1 MIWSVFE
8 YAATFVEYMIYAD
21 FMLKFLK
28 PKKKQITLLC
38 YLLILGI
45 NTVLTLTFNHFISYE
60 GILGGLRIIINF
72 LIALFLLKGSL
83 FEKIFVPLSLDICAL
98 LISFMTLKSLGWI
111 FHETIEEMIK
121 NRGLIRLLNL
131 FITKALLFV
140 VTRAMLKLK
149 GVNRY
154 SFSFTECTAISIIF
168 VITMLIGLG
177 IFQMDINVGI
187 SSETPIT
194 IWIGIGLIAINILTY
209 ILMKRISEKNI
220 EKTELI
226 IDKMQNELYRTQF
239 KEAEKK
245 YDEMNKIHHDMKNH
259 LQCISSL
266 LDDKEYEKAENYIA
280 DMIKNKLDFEF
291 KQINTGNRV
300 VDAISNAKLTQCID
314 ENILTTVDAG
324 SIEASIDDV
333 DMCSLLGNIFDNAI
347 EACRK
352 VEKNKEI
359 HFEINQKKG
368 YINIIMKNS
377 VQNSVIE
384 NNPKFKTTKKHKDIH
399 GYGIKIVK
407 SIVEKYNGMMELFEQ
422 DGFFIADIWI
432 SCGDFE

>member
-1 MIWSVFE
+1 M
-8 YAATFVEYMIYAD
+8 
-21 FMLKFLK
+21 
-28 PKKKQITLLC
+28 
-38 YLLILGI
+38 
-45 NTVLTLTFNHFISYE
+45 
-60 GILGGLRIIINF
+60 GGLRIIINF

-187 SSETPIT
+187 SSETPMT

-280 DMIKNKLDFEF
+280 DMIKNKLNFEF

>member
-28 PKKKQITLLC
+28 PKKKQMALLC

-45 NTVLTLTFNHFISYE
+45 NTALTLTFNHFISYE

-121 NRGLIRLLNL
+121 NRGLIRLLTL
-131 FITKALLFV
+131 FIAKALLFV
-140 VTRAMLKLK
+140 VTRFMLKLK

-154 SFSFTECTAISIIF
+154 SFSFTECTVISIIF

-177 IFQMDINVGI
+177 IFQMDINAGI
-187 SSETPIT
+187 SSETIMT
-194 IWIGIGLIAINILTY
+194 IWIGIGLIAINVLTY

-226 IDKMQNELYRTQF
+226 IDKMQNELYRMQF
-239 KEAEKK
+239 EEIQKK
-245 YDEMNKIHHDMKNH
+245 YYEMNNIRHDMKNH

-266 LDDKEYEKAENYIA
+266 LADKEYEKADSYVA

-291 KQINTGNRV
+291 KQISTGNRV
-300 VDAISNAKLTQCID
+300 VDAISNAKLTQCKN
-314 ENILTTVDAG
+314 ENILTIVKAG
-324 SIEASIDDV
+324 SIDTSIDNA
-333 DMCSLLGNIFDNAI
+333 DMCSLIGNIFDNAI

-377 VQNSVIE
+377 VQASVIE
-384 NNPKFKTTKKHKDIH
+384 TNPEFKTTKKNKNIH
-399 GYGIKIVK
+399 GYGIRSVRG
-407 SIVEKYNGMMELFEQ
+407 IVEKYNGMMELFEQ
-422 DGFFIADIWI
+422 DGFFIVDIWV
-432 SCGDFE
+432 SCGDYE

>member
-1 MIWSVFE
+1 MIWNIFE

-28 PKKKQITLLC
+28 PKKKQMALLC

-45 NTVLTLTFNHFISYE
+45 NTALTLTFNHFISYE

-111 FHETIEEMIK
+111 LNETVVEMIQ
-121 NRGLIRLLNL
+121 NRGLIRIIIL
-131 FITKALLFV
+131 FISKALLFV

-187 SSETPIT
+187 SSETPMT
-194 IWIGIGLIAINILTY
+194 IWIGIGLVAINVLTY

-266 LDDKEYEKAENYIA
+266 LDDKEYEKAESYVA
-280 DMIKNKLDFEF
+280 DIIKNKLDFEF

-300 VDAISNAKLTQCID
+300 VDAISNAKLTQCKN
-314 ENILTTVDAG
+314 ENILTTVNAG
-324 SIEASIDDV
+324 SIETSIDDV

-352 VEKNKEI
+352 VEKNKKV

-377 VQNSVIE
+377 IQNSVIE
-384 NNPKFKTTKKHKDIH
+384 NNPKLQTTKKHRDIH
-399 GYGIKIVK
+399 GYGIKSVK
-407 SIVEKYNGMMELFEQ
+407 GIVEKYNGMMELFEQ

>member
-1 MIWSVFE
+1 
-8 YAATFVEYMIYAD
+8 
-21 FMLKFLK
+21 
-28 PKKKQITLLC
+28 
-38 YLLILGI
+38 
-45 NTVLTLTFNHFISYE
+45 
-60 GILGGLRIIINF
+60 
-72 LIALFLLKGSL
+72 
-83 FEKIFVPLSLDICAL
+83 
-98 LISFMTLKSLGWI
+98 
-111 FHETIEEMIK
+111 
-121 NRGLIRLLNL
+121 
-131 FITKALLFV
+131 
-140 VTRAMLKLK
+140 
-149 GVNRY
+149 
-154 SFSFTECTAISIIF
+154 
-168 VITMLIGLG
+168 
-177 IFQMDINVGI
+177 MDINVGI
-187 SSETPIT
+187 SSETPMT
-194 IWIGIGLIAINILTY
+194 IWIGIGLVAINVLTY

-239 KEAEKK
+239 EESEKK

-280 DMIKNKLDFEF
+280 DMIKNKLNFEF

>member
-1 MIWSVFE
+1 MIWNIFE

-28 PKKKQITLLC
+28 PKKKQMALLC

-45 NTVLTLTFNHFISYE
+45 NTALTLTFNHFISYE

-111 FHETIEEMIK
+111 LNETVVEMIQ
-121 NRGLIRLLNL
+121 NRGLIRIIIL

-187 SSETPIT
+187 SSETPMT

-266 LDDKEYEKAENYIA
+266 LDDKEYEKAESYVA
-280 DMIKNKLDFEF
+280 DIIKNKLDFEF

-300 VDAISNAKLTQCID
+300 VDAISNAKLTQCKN
-314 ENILTTVDAG
+314 ENILTTVNAG
-324 SIEASIDDV
+324 SIETSIDDV

-352 VEKNKEI
+352 VEKNKKV

-377 VQNSVIE
+377 IQNSVIE
-384 NNPKFKTTKKHKDIH
+384 NNPKLQTTKKHRDIH
-399 GYGIKIVK
+399 GYGIKSVK
-407 SIVEKYNGMMELFEQ
+407 GIVEKYNGMMELFEQ

>member
-1 MIWSVFE
+1 MIWNIFE

-28 PKKKQITLLC
+28 PKKKQKALLC

-45 NTVLTLTFNHFISYE
+45 NTALTLTFNHFISYE

-111 FHETIEEMIK
+111 LNETVVEMIQ
-121 NRGLIRLLNL
+121 NRGLIRIIIL
-131 FITKALLFV
+131 FISKALLFV

-187 SSETPIT
+187 SSETPMT
-194 IWIGIGLIAINILTY
+194 IWIGIGLVAINVLTY

-239 KEAEKK
+239 EESEKS
-245 YDEMNKIHHDMKNH
+245 MMK
-259 LQCISSL
+259 
-266 LDDKEYEKAENYIA
+266 
-280 DMIKNKLDFEF
+280 
-291 KQINTGNRV
+291 
-300 VDAISNAKLTQCID
+300 
-314 ENILTTVDAG
+314 
-324 SIEASIDDV
+324 
-333 DMCSLLGNIFDNAI
+333 
-347 EACRK
+347 
-352 VEKNKEI
+352 
-359 HFEINQKKG
+359 
-368 YINIIMKNS
+368 
-377 VQNSVIE
+377 
-384 NNPKFKTTKKHKDIH
+384 
-399 GYGIKIVK
+399 
-407 SIVEKYNGMMELFEQ
+407 
-422 DGFFIADIWI
+422 
-432 SCGDFE
+432 

>member
-1 MIWSVFE
+1 MIWNFFE

-38 YLLILGI
+38 WLIILGI
-45 NTVLTLTFNHFISYE
+45 NTALTLTFNHFISYE
-60 GILGGLRIIINF
+60 GILGLLRIIINF

-111 FHETIEEMIK
+111 FNETVEEMIE
-121 NRGLIRLLNL
+121 NRGLIRILTL
-131 FITKALLFV
+131 FIAKALLFV
-140 VTRAMLKLK
+140 ITRGMLKLK

-154 SFSFTECTAISIIF
+154 SFSFTECMVISIIF

-177 IFQMDINVGI
+177 IFQIDINAGI

-194 IWIGIGLIAINILTY
+194 IWIGIGLIAINVLTY

-239 KEAEKK
+239 EESEKK
-245 YDEMNKIHHDMKNH
+245 YDEMNKIRHDMKNH

-266 LDDKEYEKAENYIA
+266 LDDKEYDKADSYVTDI
-280 DMIKNKLDFEF
+280 IKNKLNFEF

-300 VDAISNAKLTQCID
+300 VDAIANTKLTQCKN
-314 ENILTTVDAG
+314 ENILTTVNAG
-324 SIEASIDDV
+324 PIEIQIDDV

-352 VEKNKEI
+352 VDKKKELY
-359 HFEINQKKG
+359 FEINQKKG

-384 NNPKFKTTKKHKDIH
+384 NNPEFETTKKNKNVH
-399 GYGIKIVK
+399 GYGIKSVK

-422 DGFFIADIWI
+422 DGFFIADIWV

>member
-1 MIWSVFE
+1 MEFFE

-21 FMLKFLK
+21 FMIKFLK
-28 PKKKQITLLC
+28 SKKKQITLLC
-38 YLLILGI
+38 YLIILVI
-45 NTVLTLTFNHFISYE
+45 NTSLTLTFNHFISYE
-60 GILGGLRIIINF
+60 GILGGLRIFINF
-72 LIALFLLKGSL
+72 LLALLLLKGSL

-98 LISFMTLKSLGWI
+98 LISFITLKTLGGI
-111 FHETIEEMIK
+111 FNETVEAMIEI
-121 NRGLIRLLNL
+121 RGLIRILNL

-140 VTRAMLKLK
+140 ITRAMLKLK

-154 SFSFTECTAISIIF
+154 SFSFTECTTIGVIF
-168 VITMLIGLG
+168 IITMLIGLG
-177 IFQMDINVGI
+177 IFQIDINAGI
-187 SSETPIT
+187 SYETPIT
-194 IWIGIGLIAINILTY
+194 ILVGVGLVTINVLTY

-239 KEAEKK
+239 EEAKKK
-245 YDEMNKIHHDMKNH
+245 YDETNKIRHDMKNH

-266 LDDKEYEKAENYIA
+266 LDDKEYEKANSYVA
-280 DMIKNKLDFEF
+280 DMIKNKLNFEF

-300 VDAISNAKLTQCID
+300 VDAISNAKLTQCKS
-314 ENILTTVDAG
+314 ENILTIVDAG
-324 SIEASIDDV
+324 SIETSIDDI

-352 VEKNKEI
+352 VEKNKEV

-377 VQNSVIE
+377 IQNSVIE
-384 NNPKFKTTKKHKDIH
+384 NNPKLQTTKKHKDIH
-399 GYGIKIVK
+399 GYGIKSVKGIVK
-407 SIVEKYNGMMELFEQ
+407 KYNGMMELFEQ
-422 DGFFIADIWI
+422 NGFFIADIWV
-432 SCGDFE
+432 SCKDLE

>member
-1 MIWSVFE
+1 MIWNVFE

-28 PKKKQITLLC
+28 PKKKQMALLC
-38 YLLILGI
+38 YLIILGI

-111 FHETIEEMIK
+111 FNETVEEMIE
-121 NRGLIRLLNL
+121 NRGLIRILTL
-131 FITKALLFV
+131 FIAKALLFV
-140 VTRAMLKLK
+140 ITRAMLKLK

-154 SFSFTECTAISIIF
+154 SFSVTECTAISIIF
-168 VITMLIGLG
+168 VITMFIGLG
-177 IFQMDINVGI
+177 IFQMDINAGI
-187 SSETPIT
+187 SSEMPIT
-194 IWIGIGLIAINILTY
+194 IWIGIGLVAINVLTY

-239 KEAEKK
+239 EESEKK
-245 YDEMNKIHHDMKNH
+245 YDEMNKIRHDIKNH

-266 LDDKEYEKAENYIA
+266 LDDNEYEKAESYVA

-300 VDAISNAKLTQCID
+300 VDAISNAKLTQCKN
-314 ENILTTVDAG
+314 ENILTVVNAG
-324 SIEASIDDV
+324 SIETSIDDV

-352 VEKNKEI
+352 VEKDKKVY
-359 HFEINQKKG
+359 FEINQKKG

-377 VQNSVIE
+377 VRNSVIE
-384 NNPKFKTTKKHKDIH
+384 TNPEFKTTKRNKKVH
-399 GYGIKIVK
+399 GYGIKSVK
-407 SIVEKYNGMMELFEQ
+407 SIVEKYNGMMELFEK

>member
-1 MIWSVFE
+1 MIWNIFE

-28 PKKKQITLLC
+28 PKKKQKALLC

-45 NTVLTLTFNHFISYE
+45 NTALTLTFNHFISYE

-187 SSETPIT
+187 SSETPMT

-280 DMIKNKLDFEF
+280 DMIKNKLNFEF

-384 NNPKFKTTKKHKDIH
+384 NNPKLQTTKKHKDIH
-399 GYGIKIVK
+399 GYGIKSVK
-407 SIVEKYNGMMELFEQ
+407 GIVEKYNGMMELFEQ
-422 DGFFIADIWI
+422 DGFFIADIWV

>member
-1 MIWSVFE
+1 MEFFE

-21 FMLKFLK
+21 FMIKFLK

-38 YLLILGI
+38 YLIILVI
-45 NTVLTLTFNHFISYE
+45 NTSLTLTFNHFISYE
-60 GILGGLRIIINF
+60 GILGGLRIFINF
-72 LIALFLLKGSL
+72 LLALLLLKGSL

-98 LISFMTLKSLGWI
+98 LISFITLKTLGGI
-111 FHETIEEMIK
+111 FNETVEAMIEI
-121 NRGLIRLLNL
+121 RGLIRILNL

-140 VTRAMLKLK
+140 ITRAMLKLK

-154 SFSFTECTAISIIF
+154 SFSFTECTTIGVIF
-168 VITMLIGLG
+168 IITMLIGLG
-177 IFQMDINVGI
+177 IFQTDINAGI
-187 SSETPIT
+187 SYETPIT
-194 IWIGIGLIAINILTY
+194 ILVGVGLVTINVLTY

-239 KEAEKK
+239 EEVKKK
-245 YDEMNKIHHDMKNH
+245 YDETNKIRHDMKNH

-266 LDDKEYEKAENYIA
+266 LDDKEYEKANSYVA
-280 DMIKNKLDFEF
+280 DMIKNKLNFEF

-300 VDAISNAKLTQCID
+300 VDAISNAKLTQCKS
-314 ENILTTVDAG
+314 ENILTIVDAG
-324 SIEASIDDV
+324 SIETSIDDI

-352 VEKNKEI
+352 VEKNKEV

-377 VQNSVIE
+377 IQNSVIE
-384 NNPKFKTTKKHKDIH
+384 NNPKLQTTKKHKDIH
-399 GYGIKIVK
+399 GYGIKSVKGIVK
-407 SIVEKYNGMMELFEQ
+407 KYNGMMELFEQ
-422 DGFFIADIWI
+422 NGFFIADIWV
-432 SCGDFE
+432 SCKDLE

>member
-1 MIWSVFE
+1 MIWNIFE

-28 PKKKQITLLC
+28 PKKKQKALLC

-45 NTVLTLTFNHFISYE
+45 NTALTLTFNHFISYE

-187 SSETPIT
+187 SSETPMT

-280 DMIKNKLDFEF
+280 DMIKNKLNFEF

-399 GYGIKIVK
+399 GYGIK
-407 SIVEKYNGMMELFEQ
+407 S
-422 DGFFIADIWI
+422 
-432 SCGDFE
+432 

>member
-1 MIWSVFE
+1 MIWNIFE

-28 PKKKQITLLC
+28 PKKKQMALLC

-45 NTVLTLTFNHFISYE
+45 NTALTLTFNHFISYE

-111 FHETIEEMIK
+111 LNETVVEMIQ
-121 NRGLIRLLNL
+121 NRGLIRIIIL
-131 FITKALLFV
+131 FIAKALLFV

-154 SFSFTECTAISIIF
+154 SFSVTECTAISIIF

-177 IFQMDINVGI
+177 IFHMDINVGI
-187 SSETPIT
+187 SSETPLT
-194 IWIGIGLIAINILTY
+194 IWIGIGLVVINILTY

-239 KEAEKK
+239 EESEKK
-245 YDEMNKIHHDMKNH
+245 YDEMNKIRHDMKNH

-266 LDDKEYEKAENYIA
+266 LDDKEYEKAESYVA
-280 DMIKNKLDFEF
+280 DIIKNKLDFEF

-300 VDAISNAKLTQCID
+300 VDAISNAKLTQCKN
-314 ENILTTVDAG
+314 ENILTTVNAG
-324 SIEASIDDV
+324 SIETSIDDV

-377 VQNSVIE
+377 IQNSVIE
-384 NNPKFKTTKKHKDIH
+384 NNPKLQTTKKHKDIH
-399 GYGIKIVK
+399 GYGIKSVK
-407 SIVEKYNGMMELFEQ
+407 GIVEKYNGMMELFEQ
-422 DGFFIADIWI
+422 DGFFIADIWV
-432 SCGDFE
+432 SCEDFE

>member
-1 MIWSVFE
+1 MIWNIFE
-8 YAATFVEYMIYAD
+8 YATTFVEYMIYAD

-28 PKKKQITLLC
+28 PKKKQMALLC

-45 NTVLTLTFNHFISYE
+45 NIALTLTFNHFISYE
-60 GILGGLRIIINF
+60 GILGLLRIIINF

-111 FHETIEEMIK
+111 FNETVEEMIE
-121 NRGLIRLLNL
+121 NRGLIRLLTL
-131 FITKALLFV
+131 FIAKALLFV
-140 VTRAMLKLK
+140 ITRGMLKLK

-154 SFSFTECTAISIIF
+154 SFSFTECMVISIIF

-177 IFQMDINVGI
+177 IFQMDINAGI

-194 IWIGIGLIAINILTY
+194 IWIGIGLIAINVLTY

-239 KEAEKK
+239 EESEKK
-245 YDEMNKIHHDMKNH
+245 YDEMNKIRHDMKNH

-266 LDDKEYEKAENYIA
+266 LDDKEYDKADSYVA
-280 DMIKNKLDFEF
+280 DIIKNKLNFEF

-300 VDAISNAKLTQCID
+300 VDAIANTKLTQCKN
-314 ENILTTVDAG
+314 ENILTTVNAG
-324 SIEASIDDV
+324 PIEIQIDDV

-352 VEKNKEI
+352 VDKNKELY
-359 HFEINQKKG
+359 FEINQKKG

-384 NNPKFKTTKKHKDIH
+384 NNPEFETTKKNKNVH
-399 GYGIKIVK
+399 GYGIKSVK

-422 DGFFIADIWI
+422 DGFFIADIWV

>member
-1 MIWSVFE
+1 MIWNIFE

-28 PKKKQITLLC
+28 PKKKQMALLC

-45 NTVLTLTFNHFISYE
+45 NTALTLTFNHFISYE

-83 FEKIFVPLSLDICAL
+83 FEKILN
-98 LISFMTLKSLGWI
+98 
-111 FHETIEEMIK
+111 ETVVEMIQ
-121 NRGLIRLLNL
+121 NRGLIRIIIL
-131 FITKALLFV
+131 FISKALLFV

-187 SSETPIT
+187 SSETPMT
-194 IWIGIGLIAINILTY
+194 IWIGIGLVAINVLTY

-239 KEAEKK
+239 EESEKK

-266 LDDKEYEKAENYIA
+266 LDDKEYEKAESYVA
-280 DMIKNKLDFEF
+280 DIIKNKLDFEF

-300 VDAISNAKLTQCID
+300 VDAISNAKLTQCKN
-314 ENILTTVDAG
+314 ENILTTVNAG
-324 SIEASIDDV
+324 SIETSIDDV

-352 VEKNKEI
+352 VEKNKKV

-377 VQNSVIE
+377 IQNSVIE
-384 NNPKFKTTKKHKDIH
+384 NNPKLQTTKKHKDIH
-399 GYGIKIVK
+399 GYGIKSVK
-407 SIVEKYNGMMELFEQ
+407 GIVEKYNGMMELFEQ

>member
-1 MIWSVFE
+1 MIWNIFE

-28 PKKKQITLLC
+28 PKKKQMALLC

-45 NTVLTLTFNHFISYE
+45 NTALTLTFNHFISYE

-111 FHETIEEMIK
+111 LNETVVEMIQ
-121 NRGLIRLLNL
+121 NRGLIRIIIL
-131 FITKALLFV
+131 FISKALLFV

-187 SSETPIT
+187 SSETPMT

-266 LDDKEYEKAENYIA
+266 LDDKEYEKAESYVA
-280 DMIKNKLDFEF
+280 DIIKNKLDFEF

-300 VDAISNAKLTQCID
+300 VDAISNAKLTQCKN
-314 ENILTTVDAG
+314 ENILTTVNAG
-324 SIEASIDDV
+324 SIETSIDDV

-352 VEKNKEI
+352 VEKNKKV

-377 VQNSVIE
+377 IQNSVIE
-384 NNPKFKTTKKHKDIH
+384 NNPKLQTTKKHRDIH
-399 GYGIKIVK
+399 GYGIKSVK
-407 SIVEKYNGMMELFEQ
+407 GIVEKYNGMMELFEQ

>member
-1 MIWSVFE
+1 MIWNIFE

-28 PKKKQITLLC
+28 PKKKQMALLC

-45 NTVLTLTFNHFISYE
+45 NIALTLTFNHFISYE
-60 GILGGLRIIINF
+60 GILGLLRIIINF

-111 FHETIEEMIK
+111 FNETIEEMIK
-121 NRGLIRLLNL
+121 NRGLIRILNL

-140 VTRAMLKLK
+140 ITRAMLKLK

-154 SFSFTECTAISIIF
+154 SFSVTECTAISIIF

-177 IFQMDINVGI
+177 IFQMDINAGI
-187 SSETPIT
+187 SSETPMT
-194 IWIGIGLIAINILTY
+194 IWIGIGLVAINVLTY

-239 KEAEKK
+239 EESEKK
-245 YDEMNKIHHDMKNH
+245 YDEMNKIRHDIKNH

-266 LDDKEYEKAENYIA
+266 LDDKEYEKAESYVA

-300 VDAISNAKLTQCID
+300 VDAISNAKLTQCKN
-314 ENILTTVDAG
+314 ENILTVVNAG
-324 SIEASIDDV
+324 LIETSIDDV

-352 VEKNKEI
+352 VEKDKKV

-384 NNPKFKTTKKHKDIH
+384 TNPEFKTTKRNKKVH
-399 GYGIKIVK
+399 GYGIKSVK

-422 DGFFIADIWI
+422 DGFFIADIWV

>member
-1 MIWSVFE
+1 MIWNFFE

-38 YLLILGI
+38 YLIILGI
-45 NTVLTLTFNHFISYE
+45 NTALTLTFNHFISYE
-60 GILGGLRIIINF
+60 GILGGLRIFINF
-72 LIALFLLKGSL
+72 LLALFLLKGSL

-111 FHETIEEMIK
+111 FNETIEEMIE
-121 NRGLIRLLNL
+121 NRGLIRILNL

-140 VTRAMLKLK
+140 ITRAMLKLK

-177 IFQMDINVGI
+177 IFQMDIKAGI
-187 SSETPIT
+187 SSETPMT
-194 IWIGIGLIAINILTY
+194 IWIGIDLVAINVLTY
-209 ILMKRISEKNI
+209 FLMKRISEKNI

-226 IDKMQNELYRTQF
+226 IDKMQNELYRTQYE
-239 KEAEKK
+239 EAEKK
-245 YDEMNKIHHDMKNH
+245 YDEMNKIRHDMKNH

-266 LDDKEYEKAENYIA
+266 LDDKEYEKANSYIA
-280 DMIKNKLDFEF
+280 DMIKNKLNFEI

-300 VDAISNAKLTQCID
+300 VDAISNAKLTQCKS
-314 ENILTTVDAG
+314 ENILTIVNAG
-324 SIEASIDDV
+324 SIETSIDDI

-352 VEKNKEI
+352 VDKNKEI

-377 VQNSVIE
+377 VQDSVLK
-384 NNPKFKTTKKHKDIH
+384 NNPELKTTKKHKDIH
-399 GYGIKIVK
+399 GYGIKSIKDIVK
-407 SIVEKYNGMMELFEQ
+407 KYNGMMELFEQ
-422 DGFFIADIWI
+422 DGFFIADIWV
-432 SCGDFE
+432 SCKNFE

>member
-45 NTVLTLTFNHFISYE
+45 NTLLTLTFNHFISYE

-111 FHETIEEMIK
+111 LNETVVEMIQ
-121 NRGLIRLLNL
+121 NRGLIRIIIL
-131 FITKALLFV
+131 FISKALLFV

-187 SSETPIT
+187 SSETPMT

-280 DMIKNKLDFEF
+280 DMIKNKLNFEF

-422 DGFFIADIWI
+422 DSFFIADIWI

>member
-1 MIWSVFE
+1 MIWNIFE

-28 PKKKQITLLC
+28 PKKKQTALLC

-45 NTVLTLTFNHFISYE
+45 NTALTLTFNHFISYE

-111 FHETIEEMIK
+111 LNETVVEMIQ
-121 NRGLIRLLNL
+121 NRGLIRIIIL

-187 SSETPIT
+187 SSETPMT
-194 IWIGIGLIAINILTY
+194 IWIGIGLVAINVLTY

-266 LDDKEYEKAENYIA
+266 LDDKEYEKAESYVA
-280 DMIKNKLDFEF
+280 DIIKNKLDFEF

-300 VDAISNAKLTQCID
+300 VDAISNAKLTQCKN
-314 ENILTTVDAG
+314 ENILTTVNAG
-324 SIEASIDDV
+324 SIETSIDDV

-347 EACRK
+347 EACRE
-352 VEKNKEI
+352 VEKNKKV

-377 VQNSVIE
+377 IQNSVIE
-384 NNPKFKTTKKHKDIH
+384 NNPKLQTTKKHRDIH
-399 GYGIKIVK
+399 GYGIKSVK
-407 SIVEKYNGMMELFEQ
+407 GIVEKYNGMMELFEQ
-422 DGFFIADIWI
+422 DGFFIADIWV
-432 SCGDFE
+432 SCEDFE

>member
-1 MIWSVFE
+1 MIWNIFE

-28 PKKKQITLLC
+28 PKKKQMALLC

-45 NTVLTLTFNHFISYE
+45 NTALTLTFNHFISYE

-111 FHETIEEMIK
+111 LNETVVEMIQ
-121 NRGLIRLLNL
+121 NRGLIRIIIL

-187 SSETPIT
+187 SSETPMT
-194 IWIGIGLIAINILTY
+194 IWIGIGLVAINVLTY

-266 LDDKEYEKAENYIA
+266 LDDKEYEKAESYVA
-280 DMIKNKLDFEF
+280 DIIKNKLDFEF

-300 VDAISNAKLTQCID
+300 VDAISNAKLTQCKN
-314 ENILTTVDAG
+314 ENILTTVNAG
-324 SIEASIDDV
+324 SIETSIDDV

-347 EACRK
+347 EACRE
-352 VEKNKEI
+352 VEKNKKV

-377 VQNSVIE
+377 IQNSVIE
-384 NNPKFKTTKKHKDIH
+384 NNPKLQTTKKHKDIH
-399 GYGIKIVK
+399 GYGIKSVK
-407 SIVEKYNGMMELFEQ
+407 GIVEKYNGMMELFEQ

>member
-1 MIWSVFE
+1 MIWNFFE

-21 FMLKFLK
+21 FMIKFLK

-38 YLLILGI
+38 YFIILVI
-45 NTVLTLTFNHFISYE
+45 NTALTLTFNYFISYE
-60 GILGGLRIIINF
+60 GILGGLRIFINF
-72 LIALFLLKGSL
+72 LLAMLLLKGSF
-83 FEKIFVPLSLDICAL
+83 FEKIFVPLILDICAL
-98 LISFMTLKSLGWI
+98 LISFITLKTLGGI
-111 FHETIEEMIK
+111 FNETVEAMIEI
-121 NRGLIRLLNL
+121 RGLIRILNL

-140 VTRAMLKLK
+140 ITRAMLKLK
-149 GVNRY
+149 GVSRY
-154 SFSFTECTAISIIF
+154 SFSFTECTTIGVIF

-177 IFQMDINVGI
+177 IFQMDMNAGI

-194 IWIGIGLIAINILTY
+194 IWIGIGLCAINVLTY

-239 KEAEKK
+239 EEAKKK
-245 YDEMNKIHHDMKNH
+245 YDETNKIRHDMKNH
-259 LQCISSL
+259 LQCIATL
-266 LDDKEYEKAENYIA
+266 LDDKEYEKADSYVA
-280 DMIKNKLDFEF
+280 DMIKNKLNFEF

-300 VDAISNAKLTQCID
+300 VDAISNAKLTQCKNED
-314 ENILTTVDAG
+314 ILTVANAG
-324 SIEASIDDV
+324 SIETSIDDI

-352 VEKNKEI
+352 VDKNKEI

-384 NNPKFKTTKKHKDIH
+384 NNPKLQTTKKHKYIH
-399 GYGIKIVK
+399 GYGLKSVK

-422 DGFFIADIWI
+422 DGFFIADIWV
-432 SCGDFE
+432 SCKDFE

>member
-1 MIWSVFE
+1 MIWNFFE

-28 PKKKQITLLC
+28 PKKKEMTLLY

-45 NTVLTLTFNHFISYE
+45 NAALTLTFNHFISYE
-60 GILGGLRIIINF
+60 GILGGIRVIINF
-72 LIALFLLKGSL
+72 LIALFSLKGTL

-98 LISFMTLKSLGWI
+98 LISFLTLKSLGWV
-111 FHETIEEMIK
+111 FNETVEEMIK
-121 NRGLIRLLNL
+121 NRGLIRILNL

-154 SFSFTECTAISIIF
+154 SFSFIECTAISIIF

-177 IFQMDINVGI
+177 IFQMDINAGI
-187 SSETPIT
+187 SSETIMT
-194 IWIGIGLIAINILTY
+194 IWIGIGLIAINVLTY
-209 ILMKRISEKNI
+209 ILMKKISEKNI

-226 IDKMQNELYRTQF
+226 IDKMQNELYRMQF
-239 KEAEKK
+239 EEIQKK
-245 YDEMNKIHHDMKNH
+245 YYEMNKIRHDMKNH

-266 LDDKEYEKAENYIA
+266 LDDKEYEKADSYVA

-291 KQINTGNRV
+291 KQISTGNRV
-300 VDAISNAKLTQCID
+300 VDAISNAKLTQCKN
-314 ENILTTVDAG
+314 ENILTIVKAD
-324 SIEASIDDV
+324 SIDTSIDNA
-333 DMCSLLGNIFDNAI
+333 DLCSLIGNIFDNAI

-377 VQNSVIE
+377 VQGSVIE
-384 NNPKFKTTKKHKDIH
+384 TNPEFKTTKKNKNIH
-399 GYGIKIVK
+399 GYGIRSVK
-407 SIVEKYNGMMELFEQ
+407 GIVEKYNGMMELFEQ
-422 DGFFIADIWI
+422 DGFFIVDIWV

>member
-1 MIWSVFE
+1 MIWNFFE
-8 YAATFVEYMIYAD
+8 YVATFVEYMIYAD

-28 PKKKQITLLC
+28 PRKKQITLLC
-38 YLLILGI
+38 YLIILGI
-45 NTVLTLTFNHFISYE
+45 NIALTLTFNHFISYE
-60 GILGGLRIIINF
+60 GILGGLRIFINF
-72 LIALFLLKGSL
+72 LLALLLLKGSL

-111 FHETIEEMIK
+111 FNETIEEMIE
-121 NRGLIRLLNL
+121 NRGLIRILNL
-131 FITKALLFV
+131 FITKSLLFV
-140 VTRAMLKLK
+140 ITRAMFKLK

-177 IFQMDINVGI
+177 IFRIDINAGI
-187 SSETPIT
+187 SSETPMT
-194 IWIGIGLIAINILTY
+194 IWIGIGLVAINVLTY

-226 IDKMQNELYRTQF
+226 IDKMQNELYRTQYE
-239 KEAEKK
+239 EAEKK
-245 YDEMNKIHHDMKNH
+245 YDEMNKIRHDMKNH

-266 LDDKEYEKAENYIA
+266 LDDKEYEKANSYIA
-280 DMIKNKLDFEF
+280 DMIKNKLNFEI

-300 VDAISNAKLTQCID
+300 VDAISNAKLTQCKS
-314 ENILTTVDAG
+314 ENILTIIDAG
-324 SIEASIDDV
+324 SIETSIDDI

-352 VEKNKEI
+352 VDKNKEI
-359 HFEINQKKG
+359 HFKISQKKG

-384 NNPKFKTTKKHKDIH
+384 NNPKFQTTKKHKDIH
-399 GYGIKIVK
+399 GYGIKSIK
-407 SIVEKYNGMMELFEQ
+407 SIVKKYNGMMELFEQ
-422 DGFFIADIWI
+422 DGFFIADIWV
-432 SCGDFE
+432 SCKDFE